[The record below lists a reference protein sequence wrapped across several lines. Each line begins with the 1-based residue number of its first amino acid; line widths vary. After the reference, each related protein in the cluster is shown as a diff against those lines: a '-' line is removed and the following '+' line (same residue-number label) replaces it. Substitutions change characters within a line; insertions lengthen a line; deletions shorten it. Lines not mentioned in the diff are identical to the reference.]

1 MELVTRRSDFTLY
14 EDGVDLPLIR
24 PCNTWK
30 SGESAALEEEIVHQ
44 IICLGGFHAGNC
56 FFQS

>member
-14 EDGVDLPLIR
+14 EGGVDLPLIR
-24 PCNTWK
+24 PWNTWK
-30 SGESAALEEEIVHQ
+30 SSESAGLEEEIVHQ
-44 IICLGGFHAGNC
+44 IICLGGLHAGNY